1 MCGLKSEL
9 QNGGKKGRG
18 GGGETEAKG
27 KAEFVHES
35 AGPNLITALV
45 S

>member
-9 QNGGKKGRG
+9 QNGGKKGGWRG
-18 GGGETEAKG
+18 GTEAKG